1 MAAST
6 VADSDR
12 ILRLLVERGA
22 GLICAHD
29 GVGKLVFINPAA
41 AETLGYGSQELI
53 GTPLR
58 QLLHPAVRGQFDA
71 YLERIWVRGRDRG
84 LMRLVAR
91 DGRALVWS
99 YDNVRHQPQ
108 GEGPIVLGHAQDVT
122 EEMWAQRAIRER
134 DVRYRT
140 FIATSGE
147 GICRIDFE
155 RDPLVDGLGD
165 GVVEQRMLESLRQW
179 GYVAECNDAFAHL
192 YAANAAADMV
202 GVPVRNFCLFK
213 DPRNMQGLRR
223 LIRTSFAATEFDCHE
238 VDIAG
243 NPRDF
248 LVSVAGVVEDGS
260 LRCLWALLR
269 DASERRQ
276 LEAQAEKNRRLLQL
290 VERLLA
296 AGNDDR
302 DEISAEISAEIDRGA
317 AQGA

>member
-1 MAAST
+1 MSVPT
-6 VADSDR
+6 VADGDR
-12 ILRLLVERGA
+12 ICRFLVDRGA

-29 GVGKLVFINPAA
+29 GVGTLVFINPAA
-41 AETLGYGSQELI
+41 AEALGYPPEELI

-58 QLLHPAVRGQFDA
+58 KLLHPAVRQQFDA

-91 DGRALVWS
+91 DGRPRVWA
-99 YDNVRHQPQ
+99 YDNVRYQPP
-108 GEGPIVLGHAQDVT
+108 GEGPIVLGHAHDVT
-122 EEMWAQRAIRER
+122 EETWAERAVRER

-147 GICRIDFE
+147 GICRVGFE
-155 RDPLVDGLGD
+155 RDPLVEGLQNGAD
-165 GVVEQRMLESLRQW
+165 EQRMLDNLRQW
-179 GYVAECNDAFAHL
+179 GYIAECNDAFARM
-192 YAANAAADMV
+192 YGAGSAVEMA
-202 GVPVRNFCLFK
+202 GVPLRNFSLLK
-213 DPRNMQGLRR
+213 DPRNIDGLQR
-223 LIRTSFAATEFDCHE
+223 LIRNRFEATEFECHE

-269 DASERRQ
+269 DVTEHRQ
-276 LEAQAEKNRRLLQL
+276 AEAQAEKSRRRLLHL

-296 AGNDDR
+296 AQEDDR
-302 DEISAEISAEIDRGA
+302 PGISAEISAVIGGGA
-317 AQGA
+317 V

>member
-1 MAAST
+1 MSVPP
-6 VADSDR
+6 VADGDR
-12 ILRLLVERGA
+12 ICRLLVERGA

-29 GVGKLVFINPAA
+29 GVGTLLYINPAA
-41 AETLGYGSQELI
+41 AGSLGYRPDELI

-58 QLLHPAVRGQFDA
+58 RLLHPAVRGQFDA

-91 DGRALVWS
+91 DGSPQVWS
-99 YDNVRHQPQ
+99 YENVRWQPP

-122 EEMWAQRAIRER
+122 EDKWAERAVRER

-147 GICRIDFE
+147 GICRVEFE
-155 RDPLVDGLGD
+155 RDPLVEGLKNGAD
-165 GVVEQRMLESLRQW
+165 AQRMLDNLREW
-179 GYVAECNDAFAHL
+179 GYIAECNDAFARM
-192 YAANAAADMV
+192 YAAGSAADMA
-202 GVPVRNFCLFK
+202 GVPLRNFSLLK
-213 DPRNMQGLRR
+213 DPRNIDGLRR
-223 LIRTSFAATEFDCHE
+223 LIGNGFAATEFECHE

-269 DASERRQ
+269 DVTERSQ
-276 LEAQAEKNRRLLQL
+276 VEAQAEKNRRRLLHL
-290 VERLLA
+290 VESLLA
-296 AGNDDR
+296 AQEADR
-302 DEISAEISAEIDRGA
+302 PGISAEISAVLG
-317 AQGA
+317 GGPV

>member
-1 MAAST
+1 MPGPT

-12 ILRLLVERGA
+12 IYRFLVERGA

-29 GVGKLVFINPAA
+29 GVGTLVFINPAA
-41 AETLGYGSQELI
+41 ADALGYRPDELI

-58 QLLHPAVRGQFDA
+58 SLLHPGVRTQFDA

-91 DGRALVWS
+91 DGRPQVWS
-99 YDNVRHQPQ
+99 YENVRYQPP
-108 GEGPIVLGHAQDVT
+108 GEGPIVLGHAQNVT
-122 EEMWAQRAIRER
+122 EEKWAERAVRER

-147 GICRIDFE
+147 GICRIEFE
-155 RDPLVDGLGD
+155 RDPLVEGLKK
-165 GVVEQRMLESLRQW
+165 GVDEQRMLDNLRQW
-179 GYVAECNDAFAHL
+179 GFVAECNDAFARM
-192 YAANAAADMV
+192 YGAGAAAEMA
-202 GVPVRNFCLFK
+202 GVPLRNFSLLK
-213 DPRNMQGLRR
+213 DPRNIDGLRR
-223 LIRTSFAATEFDCHE
+223 LIGNRFEATEFECHE

-269 DASERRQ
+269 DVTEHRQ
-276 LEAQAEKNRRLLQL
+276 AEAQAEKNRRRLLHL

-296 AGNDDR
+296 ARADDR
-302 DEISAEISAEIDRGA
+302 EEISAEISAVVG
-317 AQGA
+317 GGPV

>member
-1 MAAST
+1 MSVPA
-6 VADSDR
+6 VADGDR
-12 ILRLLVERGA
+12 ICRFLVDRGA

-29 GVGKLVFINPAA
+29 GVGTLVFINPAA
-41 AETLGYGSQELI
+41 ADALGYPPEELI

-58 QLLHPAVRGQFDA
+58 KLLHPAVRQQFDA

-91 DGRALVWS
+91 DGRPRVWS
-99 YDNVRHQPQ
+99 YDNVRYQPP
-108 GEGPIVLGHAQDVT
+108 GEGPIVLGHAHDVT
-122 EEMWAQRAIRER
+122 EQAWADRAVRER

-147 GICRIDFE
+147 GICRVEFE
-155 RDPLVDGLGD
+155 RDPLLDGLGS
-165 GVVEQRMLESLRQW
+165 GAVEQRMLDNLRDW
-179 GYVAECNDAFAHL
+179 GYIAECNDAFAHM
-192 YAANAAADMV
+192 YAAGSAAEMA
-202 GVPVRNFCLFK
+202 GVPLRNFSLLK
-213 DPRNMQGLRR
+213 DPRNIDGLQR
-223 LIRTSFAATEFDCHE
+223 LIRNRFEATEFECHE

-269 DASERRQ
+269 DVTEHRQ
-276 LEAQAEKNRRLLQL
+276 AEAQAEKSRRRLLHL

-296 AGNDDR
+296 AQEDDR
-302 DEISAEISAEIDRGA
+302 PGISAEINAVVGSGA
-317 AQGA
+317 V